1 MSESTTRILQVA
13 RHEYR
18 SAVRSRALTLLLAIL
33 VVATAVSVFV
43 GATDYAAQLAE
54 YDAYRA
60 AAQAQGLTRIAPS
73 PLAVLS
79 LLRGAFE
86 YLEIIGAIIAIT
98 LGYLSVSRERVNR
111 TLPLLRSRPLT
122 GTELATGSFLGA
134 LAIFTTLITATAAVG
149 VVALGTIGHDWVN
162 LAQALRLTL
171 ASVAALLYLSAFY
184 CLGAIATARTKIP
197 TNGLVIALGI
207 WLLVVLVLPQIGD
220 TLDADNQ
227 LPGGLFQA
235 LGLNHDG
242 EVAVLTHF
250 TGYERVRTGIEEAS
264 LAKHFERFAFAMSD
278 VKERYRPY
286 GLPWLLNE
294 TRNDI
299 GWLLAYAAVLFIGLR
314 RTLTRQAP
322 IQTGGNS

>member
-1 MSESTTRILQVA
+1 MSESLRRSIQIA

-18 SAVRSRALTLLLAIL
+18 TAVRSRVLAVLLCIL
-33 VVATAVSVFV
+33 VVATAFSVLV

-79 LLRGAFE
+79 LLRAAFE

-98 LGYLSVSRERVNR
+98 LGYLSISRERVNR

-122 GTELATGSFLGA
+122 GAELASGSLLGA
-134 LAIFTTLITATAAVG
+134 MALFTTLIVVTAGVG
-149 VVALGTIGHDWVN
+149 VISLGTIGHDWID
-162 LAQALRLTL
+162 AGQALQLTL
-171 ASVAALLYLSAFY
+171 ACVAALLYLSAFY
-184 CLGAIATARTKIP
+184 CVGAIATAKAKSPI
-197 TNGLVIALGI
+197 NGLVIALGI

-220 TLDADNQ
+220 TMDADNQ
-227 LPGGLFQA
+227 IPGGLFQA

-250 TGYERVRTGIEEAS
+250 TGYERIRTGIEEAS

-286 GLPWLLNE
+286 DLPWLLNE
-294 TRNDI
+294 TRHDI
-299 GWLLAYAAVLFIGLR
+299 GWLFGYAGVLFLGLR
-314 RTLTRQAP
+314 RTLTRQPP
-322 IQTGGNS
+322 IQSGGNS

>member
-1 MSESTTRILQVA
+1 MSESSTRILQVA

-18 SAVRSRALTLLLAIL
+18 AAVRSRVLTVLLAIL
-33 VVATAVSVFV
+33 VTATAVSVFV
-43 GATDYAAQLAE
+43 GATDYASQLAE

-86 YLEIIGAIIAIT
+86 YLEIVGAVIAIT
-98 LGYLSVSRERVNR
+98 LGYLSVSRERASR

-134 LAIFTTLITATAAVG
+134 LAIFATLVAATAAVG
-149 VVALGTIGHDWVN
+149 VLALGTIGHDWIN
-162 LAQALRLTL
+162 PAQGLRLAL
-171 ASVAALLYLSAFY
+171 ACVAALLYLSAFY
-184 CLGAIATARTKIP
+184 CLGAIATAKAKMP
-197 TNGLVIALGI
+197 ANGLLIALGI
-207 WLLVVLVLPQIGD
+207 WLIVVLVLPQIGD

-250 TGYERVRTGIEEAS
+250 RGYERVRTGIEEAS
-264 LAKHFERFAFAMSD
+264 LAKHVERFAFAMSD
-278 VKERYRPY
+278 VKERYRAH

-299 GWLLAYAAVLFIGLR
+299 GWLLAYATVLYLGLR
-314 RTLTRQAP
+314 RTLTRQRP
-322 IQTGGNS
+322 IPTGGNS

>member
-1 MSESTTRILQVA
+1 MSESRTRVLQVA

-18 SAVRSRALTLLLAIL
+18 AALRSRVLTVLLVIL
-33 VVATAVSVFV
+33 VAATAVSVFV
-43 GATDYAAQLAE
+43 GAKDYASQLAE

-98 LGYLSVSRERVNR
+98 LGYLSVSRERTNR
-111 TLPLLRSRPLT
+111 TLALLRSRPLT

-134 LAIFTTLITATAAVG
+134 LAIFATLVGATAAVG
-149 VVALGTIGHDWVN
+149 VVALGTIGHDWIN
-162 LAQALRLTL
+162 PLQGLQLAL
-171 ASVAALLYLSAFY
+171 ACVAALLYLSAFY
-184 CLGAIATARTKIP
+184 CLGAIATATARNP
-197 TNGLVIALGI
+197 ANGLLIALGI
-207 WLLVVLVLPQIGD
+207 WLIVVLVLPQIGD

-299 GWLLAYAAVLFIGLR
+299 GWLFAYTTVLFLGLR
-314 RTLTRQAP
+314 RTLTRQRP
-322 IQTGGNS
+322 IPTGGNS

>member
-1 MSESTTRILQVA
+1 MNESSTRVLQVA

-18 SAVRSRALTLLLAIL
+18 AALRSRVLTVLLIIL
-33 VVATAVSVFV
+33 VAATAVSVFV
-43 GATDYAAQLAE
+43 GATDYASQLAE

-60 AAQAQGLTRIAPS
+60 AARAQGLTRIAPS

-98 LGYLSVSRERVNR
+98 LGYLSVSRERANR

-122 GTELATGSFLGA
+122 GSELATGSFLGA
-134 LAIFTTLITATAAVG
+134 LAIFTTLVAATAAVG
-149 VVALGTIGHDWVN
+149 VIALGTLGHDWIN
-162 LAQALRLTL
+162 PLQGLRLAL
-171 ASVAALLYLSAFY
+171 ACLAALLYLSAFY
-184 CLGAIATARTKIP
+184 CLGALATAKARNP
-197 TNGLVIALGI
+197 ANGLLIALGI
-207 WLLVVLVLPQIGD
+207 WLIVVLVLPQIGD

-294 TRNDI
+294 TRHDI
-299 GWLLAYAAVLFIGLR
+299 GWLLAYATALFLGLR
-314 RTLTRQAP
+314 RTLTRQRP
-322 IQTGGNS
+322 IPIGGNS